1 MTFVPRPL
9 AIRGFCA
16 TLQCMKLVL
25 STHKVT
31 LTDGLKEHV
40 RLCIEKLDHQ
50 ETHALK
56 AFVNLERDH
65 KGVPKNQYTCTMKL
79 ALPGQNLIARD
90 AESDLYAAIDLVTK
104 KIQAQLRK
112 RHNKSKARNHKV
124 AASAKQAL
132 QTIAA

>member
-1 MTFVPRPL
+1 
-9 AIRGFCA
+9 
-16 TLQCMKLVL
+16 MKLVL

-31 LTDGLKEHV
+31 LTDGLNEHV
-40 RLCIEKLDHQ
+40 PVHRKLDHQ

-65 KGVPKNQYTCTMKL
+65 TGVPEKQYTCTMKL
-79 ALPGQNLIARD
+79 ALPGQNLVARD
-90 AESDLYAAIDLVTK
+90 AENDLYAAIDLVTK

-112 RHNKSKARNHKV
+112 RHNKFKSRNHKV

-132 QTIAA
+132 QAAAA

>member
-1 MTFVPRPL
+1 
-9 AIRGFCA
+9 
-16 TLQCMKLVL
+16 MKLVL

-65 KGVPKNQYTCTMKL
+65 KGVPENST
-79 ALPGQNLIARD
+79 P
-90 AESDLYAAIDLVTK
+90 VP
-104 KIQAQLRK
+104 
-112 RHNKSKARNHKV
+112 
-124 AASAKQAL
+124 
-132 QTIAA
+132 

>member
-1 MTFVPRPL
+1 
-9 AIRGFCA
+9 
-16 TLQCMKLVL
+16 MKLVL

-50 ETHALK
+50 EAHALK
-56 AFVNLERDH
+56 VFVNLERDH
-65 KGVPKNQYTCTMKL
+65 KGVPEKKYTCTMKL

-90 AESDLYAAIDLVTK
+90 SESDLYASIDLVTK

-112 RHNKSKARNHKV
+112 RHNKFKARNHKV
-124 AASAKQAL
+124 AAHAKQAL
-132 QTIAA
+132 HAIAA

>member
-1 MTFVPRPL
+1 
-9 AIRGFCA
+9 
-16 TLQCMKLVL
+16 MKLVL
-25 STHKVT
+25 STHKVI

-56 AFVNLERDH
+56 VFVNLERDH

-112 RHNKSKARNHKV
+112 RHNKFKARNHKV

-132 QTIAA
+132 QVIAA

>member
-1 MTFVPRPL
+1 MFLVRWRFAAFVL
-9 AIRGFCA
+9 S
-16 TLQCMKLVL
+16 LDSMKLVL

-112 RHNKSKARNHKV
+112 RHNKFKARNHKV
-124 AASAKQAL
+124 AASAKHAL
-132 QTIAA
+132 RAIAA

>member
-1 MTFVPRPL
+1 
-9 AIRGFCA
+9 
-16 TLQCMKLVL
+16 LVL

-31 LTDGLKEHV
+31 LTSGLKTQV
-40 RLCIEKLDHQ
+40 RQCIEKLDHQ

-65 KGVPKNQYTCTMKL
+65 TGVSDKKFTCTMKV

-90 AESDLYAAIDLVTK
+90 SESDLYAAIDLVTK

-112 RHNKSKARNHKV
+112 RHNKFKAKNHKQ
-124 AASAKQAL
+124 AAAVKRTLRSL
-132 QTIAA
+132 AA

>member
-1 MTFVPRPL
+1 
-9 AIRGFCA
+9 
-16 TLQCMKLVL
+16 MKLVL

-65 KGVPKNQYTCTMKL
+65 KGVPEKQYTCTMKL

-104 KIQAQLRK
+104 KDPSPVAQA
-112 RHNKSKARNHKV
+112 A
-124 AASAKQAL
+124 
-132 QTIAA
+132 

>member
-1 MTFVPRPL
+1 
-9 AIRGFCA
+9 
-16 TLQCMKLVL
+16 MKLVL

-56 AFVNLERDH
+56 VFVNLERDH
-65 KGVPKNQYTCTMKL
+65 KGVPEKQYTCTMKL
-79 ALPGQNLIARD
+79 ALPGQNLVARD

-112 RHNKSKARNHKV
+112 RHNKFKSRNHKV

-132 QTIAA
+132 QAAAA